1 MHAIVRT
8 KRIALEKALGLFVV
22 SGKTIYTLNEIED
35 SLEWNTVYR
44 NQTCTIKID
53 KDLMSIVNMDAE
65 FANKDNSVAQN
76 LINIIV
82 KQGFRDTSLKQIGRS
97 PRFFD
102 VSKPI
107 NLENCGLKIWSGFK
121 ASAFNSESGI
131 TLAIDSIFKFMST
144 KTCLQRI
151 DELRQ

>member
-1 MHAIVRT
+1 M
-8 KRIALEKALGLFVV
+8 
-22 SGKTIYTLNEIED
+22 
-35 SLEWNTVYR
+35 
-44 NQTCTIKID
+44 
-53 KDLMSIVNMDAE
+53 
-65 FANKDNSVAQN
+65 AQN

-102 VSKPI
+102 VTNPI
-107 NLENCGLKIWSGFK
+107 NLPRQGLKIWSGFK

-144 KTCLQRI
+144 TSCLQRMN
-151 DELRQ
+151 ELKDKNFKPERWQ